1 VLLEGISVLFA
12 RDPRFEVVATGASA
26 EAALLIVAEHQPEVL
41 IMDLS
46 MPGNVFGAITEISR
60 TSPAV
65 KIIVFTAFSSVDSA
79 LRALDAGAMGFV
91 LKGSV
96 LGELFEAIAS
106 VRRDQLFITQQYASQ
121 VMSGLRNRAR
131 REELAKEVRL
141 SVREKQIMGHLM
153 QARTNREIADTLL
166 ISEKTVK
173 HYMTSLMSK
182 LKARNRVQLV
192 IEAQK
197 SANLD

>member
-1 VLLEGISVLFA
+1 
-12 RDPRFEVVATGASA
+12 
-26 EAALLIVAEHQPEVL
+26 
-41 IMDLS
+41 
-46 MPGNVFGAITEISR
+46 
-60 TSPAV
+60 
-65 KIIVFTAFSSVDSA
+65 
-79 LRALDAGAMGFV
+79 
-91 LKGSV
+91 
-96 LGELFEAIAS
+96 
-106 VRRDQLFITQQYASQ
+106 
-121 VMSGLRNRAR
+121 MSGLRNRAR